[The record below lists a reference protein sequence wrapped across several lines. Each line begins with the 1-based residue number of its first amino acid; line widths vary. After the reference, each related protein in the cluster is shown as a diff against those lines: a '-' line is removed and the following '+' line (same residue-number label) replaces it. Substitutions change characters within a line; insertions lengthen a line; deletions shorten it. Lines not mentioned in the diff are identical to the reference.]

1 VDKFAAKMGWKWTER
16 RARAIL
22 ASGTVGTEKVILA
35 KPITFMNLSG
45 EAVGELVRW
54 YKLQPEDVIVVCD
67 DLDLPVGKVR
77 LRAQGSAGGQKGLD
91 NIIHHLHTKEFPR
104 LRIGIGRP
112 GNNRMDP
119 IGYVLGVPGGDERIQ
134 LETGEDRAVEALELA
149 LTRGIGTAMNL
160 VNVDPETE
168 QKRAE
173 KLQRQ
178 KERQEQ
184 ARLLR
189 EAKQK
194 EQEVQ
199 ATTNDAS

>member
-1 VDKFAAKMGWKWTER
+1 K
-16 RARAIL
+16 
-22 ASGTVGTEKVILA
+22 
-35 KPITFMNLSG
+35 
-45 EAVGELVRW
+45 
-54 YKLQPEDVIVVCD
+54 
-67 DLDLPVGKVR
+67 
-77 LRAQGSAGGQKGLD
+77 
-91 NIIHHLHTKEFPR
+91 
-104 LRIGIGRP
+104 
-112 GNNRMDP
+112 
-119 IGYVLGVPGGDERIQ
+119 
-134 LETGEDRAVEALELA
+134 AVEALELA
-149 LTRGIGTAMNL
+149 LTSGIGTTMNI

-199 ATTNDAS
+199 AAINDASA

>member
-1 VDKFAAKMGWKWTER
+1 
-16 RARAIL
+16 
-22 ASGTVGTEKVILA
+22 
-35 KPITFMNLSG
+35 
-45 EAVGELVRW
+45 
-54 YKLQPEDVIVVCD
+54 
-67 DLDLPVGKVR
+67 
-77 LRAQGSAGGQKGLD
+77 
-91 NIIHHLHTKEFPR
+91 
-104 LRIGIGRP
+104 
-112 GNNRMDP
+112 NRMDP

-134 LETGEDRAVEALELA
+134 LDTGEDKAVEALELA
-149 LTRGIGTAMNL
+149 LTRGIGTTMNL

-199 ATTNDAS
+199 AAINDASA

>member
-1 VDKFAAKMGWKWTER
+1 
-16 RARAIL
+16 
-22 ASGTVGTEKVILA
+22 
-35 KPITFMNLSG
+35 
-45 EAVGELVRW
+45 
-54 YKLQPEDVIVVCD
+54 
-67 DLDLPVGKVR
+67 
-77 LRAQGSAGGQKGLD
+77 
-91 NIIHHLHTKEFPR
+91 
-104 LRIGIGRP
+104 
-112 GNNRMDP
+112 
-119 IGYVLGVPGGDERIQ
+119 
-134 LETGEDRAVEALELA
+134 
-149 LTRGIGTAMNL
+149 MNL

-199 ATTNDAS
+199 AATNDAS